1 MKISY
6 ACLKDYIDFNL
17 SPEELAESLTLAGLE
32 VENQEGKDLSNTVL
46 EVNIT
51 PNRPDCLSLIGIA
64 REISALTGNPV
75 KYPEV
80 ILEEGIKNIEDLT
93 SVTLQD
99 KHLCPRYSAK
109 IIKGIKV
116 GASPQW
122 LIDKLN
128 MVGIRS
134 INNVVDITN
143 FVMIEFGHPTHAF
156 DYDLLIE
163 NRIIVRRGINGEQF
177 VSIAGSTCAIKDTM
191 LVIAD
196 GKRPVALAG
205 IIGGKNTEVSE
216 NTTNIL
222 LESAFFEPTQIR
234 RTSKILGIQTES
246 SYRFER
252 GADPEAVLNTSNRC
266 TSLILKLAGGNAS
279 KGIIDVYPSA
289 MASRKIILR
298 LERIKKI
305 LGTNLSEDQV
315 KSYLDKL
322 GFSVLN
328 LKEKAGHFSIKVPSY
343 RRDVTREIDLIEEI
357 ARLHGYDNIEVK
369 NLQFKISRVNL
380 NKFYFFNK
388 KVKTYFQ
395 GKGFNEA
402 INYSFINKEMQTMFQ
417 GNGKDLEKSSILIQ
431 NPISDE
437 WRVMR
442 KSLIPGLLNSLQKNL
457 HAGIED
463 IRLFEIG
470 RQYNGIIREDSSSN
484 INTPTRDLDSKIK
497 QHSRVMPKEVCSLAG
512 IATSKVERKLW
523 EKGEKRRDIFYLK
536 GIIEIFLDNINLKEY
551 NFERSERS
559 YLPAFNNLIGL
570 YYKGNQIGIIGD
582 LNRRITGKWDI
593 KDRILVFEI
602 NLDTLYKGR
611 QETTKFQSISKY
623 PGIFRDI
630 ALLVN
635 CDIRSE
641 EIEKFIK
648 QKGTSLLKE
657 MTLFDCYEGKSI
669 PPGKKSLAYSLVF
682 RDNNRTL
689 KDEEV
694 NLIYDNIV
702 RCFAKEFDIL
712 LRTQ

>member
-17 SPEELAESLTLAGLE
+17 SPEELSESLTLAGLE
-32 VENQEGKDLSNTVL
+32 VESHEGKDVSNTVL

-80 ILEEGIKNIEDLT
+80 IIEEGVKKIEELT
-93 SVTLQD
+93 SVALQD

-109 IIKGIKV
+109 VIKGIKV

-143 FVMIEFGHPTHAF
+143 FVMIEFGHPTHVF

-163 NRIIVRRGINGEQF
+163 NRIIVRRGINGERF
-177 VSIAGSTCAIKDTM
+177 VSITGSTCDIKDTM

-234 RTSKILGIQTES
+234 RTSKMLGVQTES

-252 GADPEAVLNTSNRC
+252 GADPEAVLNASNRC

-279 KGIIDVYPSA
+279 KGIIDVYPSPL
-289 MASRKIILR
+289 ASREIILR
-298 LERIKKI
+298 MERIKKI
-305 LGTNLSEDQV
+305 LGTNLSEVQV

-369 NLQFKISRVNL
+369 NLQYKICRVNL
-380 NKFYFFNK
+380 NKFYSFSK

-402 INYSFINKEMQTMFQ
+402 INYSFINNEMQTMFH
-417 GNGKDLEKSSILIQ
+417 GNGKNLEKNNILIQ
-431 NPISDE
+431 NPISNE

-463 IRLFEIG
+463 IQLFEIG
-470 RQYNGIIREDSSSN
+470 RQYNDIIREDSSSN
-484 INTPTRDLDSKIK
+484 INTPTRALDSKMK
-497 QHSRVMPKEVCSLAG
+497 HHNKAMAEEVCSLAG
-512 IATSKVERKLW
+512 IVTSKVERKLW
-523 EKGEKRRDIFYLK
+523 EKGEKKRDIFYLK
-536 GIIEIFLDNINLKEY
+536 GIIEIFLENINLKEY
-551 NFERSERS
+551 NFEKS
-559 YLPAFNNLIGL
+559 YLPSFNNLIGL
-570 YYKGNQIGIIGD
+570 HTKGNQIGIIGD
-582 LNRRITGKWDI
+582 LDRHITEKWDI

-602 NLDTLYKGR
+602 NLDTLYKSR
-611 QETTKFQSISKY
+611 QESTKFQPISKY
-623 PGIFRDI
+623 PSIFRDI
-630 ALLVN
+630 ALLAN
-635 CDIRSE
+635 SDIRSE
-641 EIEKFIK
+641 EIEKFIQ

-669 PPGKKSLAYSLVF
+669 PQGKKSLAYSLVF
-682 RDNNRTL
+682 RDDNRTL

-702 RCFAKEFDIL
+702 KCFAKEFDIL